1 MRKSK
6 RERGRERS
14 EREGHWKELLRNN
27 KAHTQKIMYAL

>member
-6 RERGRERS
+6 RERER

>member
-6 RERGRERS
+6 RERERER

>member
-6 RERGRERS
+6 RERERER
-14 EREGHWKELLRNN
+14 EREGHWKELLMNN